1 MIQKATRQQTKEHNR
16 NLVLRTIFDADSFS
30 GADSISRAEIARVT
44 ELTKTTVSDIVA
56 DLLAEGL
63 VSEVG
68 VGESLGGKSPILLSL
83 VSDSRYLIGLDLA
96 HNQFQ
101 GAVVNLR
108 GEIRKK
114 ISLPVKERMGQQA
127 ISLVYRILDELLQDC
142 PTSPVGIGVG
152 TPGLV
157 DPREGVVLNAVNLD
171 WVDFPLERLLT
182 ERYHLP
188 VTILNDSQAAAVGE
202 FNSARPRSVD
212 GSMVVINARHG
223 IGAGI
228 ILNGRLFQGDGG
240 DAGEIGH
247 ITVMTEN
254 GLPCRCGNHGC
265 LETVS
270 SAEAIENRLGNR
282 LSLEE
287 IARAYRSGQPDV
299 CKVVDE
305 SAHYLG
311 LAISHLVGV
320 LNVRAI
326 VISGDMACFG
336 DTWLDRVVEA
346 VHRTSFRPAVRDTRV
361 TFGRLGAD
369 AVLLGTT
376 AGLVNN
382 FSLLFTGRL
391 SN

>member
-16 NLVLRTIFDADSFS
+16 NLVLRTIFDS
-30 GADSISRAEIARVT
+30 DSISRAEIARIT
-44 ELTKTTVSDIVA
+44 SLTKTTVSDIVA
-56 DLLAEGL
+56 DLLSEGL

-68 VGESLGGKSPILLSL
+68 MGESLGGKSPILLSL
-83 VSDSRYLIGLDLA
+83 AADSRHLIGLDLA

-114 ISLPVKERMGQQA
+114 ISLPVKERMGEQA
-127 ISLVYRILDELLQDC
+127 ITLVYQILDDLLKDC
-142 PTSPVGIGVG
+142 PTPPVGIGVG

-157 DPREGVVLNAVNLD
+157 NPREGVVLNAVNLD
-171 WVDFPLERLLT
+171 WVDFPLERLLA

-188 VTILNDSQAAAVGE
+188 VTILNDSQAAAIGE
-202 FNSARPRSVD
+202 FNYALNRSAD

-270 SAEAIENRLGNR
+270 SAEAIVNRLGNH

-287 IARAYRSGQPDV
+287 IAGAYRAGQPEV
-299 CKVVDE
+299 CQVVDE
-305 SAHYLG
+305 AAQYLG
-311 LAISHLVGV
+311 LAISHMVGV
-320 LNVRAI
+320 LNVRTI
-326 VISGDMACFG
+326 VVSGDMARFG
-336 DTWLDRVVEA
+336 DAWLNRVIEA
-346 VHRTSFRPAVRDTRV
+346 VRQTSFRPAVRDTRV

-369 AVLLGTT
+369 AVILGTT
-376 AGLVNN
+376 AGMVNN
-382 FSLLFTGRL
+382 FSLLFNGRL
-391 SN
+391 SNS